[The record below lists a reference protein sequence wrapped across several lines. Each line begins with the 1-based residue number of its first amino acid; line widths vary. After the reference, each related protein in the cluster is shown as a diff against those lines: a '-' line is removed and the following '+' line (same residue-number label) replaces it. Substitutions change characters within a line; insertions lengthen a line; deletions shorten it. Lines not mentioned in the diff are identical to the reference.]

1 MKLNFSAVTDLDE
14 PKEIDREH
22 LPKILIVDDEA
33 PNRNVLTGLLQKKY
47 RIDTADSAEQAL
59 KLIHLCDPTDNYCA
73 IVSDNIMPGTTGIQM
88 CVQLEQEHHPA
99 PRIIVTGYA
108 ELGSVID
115 AINEAHIFRYIT
127 KPLDVPVLL
136 RAVEEAV
143 GHFQMREENGRL
155 MGIVK
160 DMLETQSEMAKVL
173 SANNLDGAFNQK
185 MTPATGEPRRLEVC
199 VLFADVRGF
208 SAFSEQVGASE
219 VIAMLRKLFEP
230 LHNIIY
236 EAGGIVDKHLGDGLM
251 AVFGLSGT
259 SSHQAAL
266 NACKKIVDTY
276 PNIQKQLGEQSA
288 DLKLSLGL
296 AAGEVVVGML
306 GSHRRSELAII
317 GRPANLSAR
326 LQEFTKNALGN
337 GPHRDLLGQF
347 PKVMAI
353 CDERLLGPCCPFQP
367 VNLPKNC
374 IVRDFP
380 DLRHLGVLSN

>member
-1 MKLNFSAVTDLDE
+1 MKLNFSAVTKLEDSEGLNRDY
-14 PKEIDREH
+14 

-33 PNRNVLTGLLQKKY
+33 PNRNVLTGVLKKKY
-47 RIDTADSAEQAL
+47 RIDTAASAEEAL
-59 KLIHLCDPTDNYCA
+59 ELIHQCDLTDNYCA

-88 CVQLEQEHHPA
+88 CVQLEQENHPA

-108 ELGSVID
+108 ELGSVIN
-115 AINEAHIFRYIT
+115 AINQARIFRYIT
-127 KPLDVPVLL
+127 KPLDASVLV
-136 RAVEEAV
+136 RSVEEAV

-173 SANNLDGAFNQK
+173 SAHNLDGAFTQK
-185 MTPATGEPRRLEVC
+185 MAPVTGDPRRLEVC

-266 NACKKIVDTY
+266 NACKKIVESY
-276 PNIQKQLGEQSA
+276 PNIQEQMGQQSA
-288 DLKLSLGL
+288 QLRLSLGL

-317 GRPANLSAR
+317 GRPANLAAR
-326 LQEFTKNALGN
+326 LQEFTKNALVD
-337 GPHRDLLGQF
+337 GPHREVLGPF
-347 PKVMAI
+347 PKVMAV
-353 CDERLLGPCCPFQP
+353 CDERLLGPGCPFP
-367 VNLPKNC
+367 PINLPETF

-380 DLRHLGVLSN
+380 NLRRLGVISQ